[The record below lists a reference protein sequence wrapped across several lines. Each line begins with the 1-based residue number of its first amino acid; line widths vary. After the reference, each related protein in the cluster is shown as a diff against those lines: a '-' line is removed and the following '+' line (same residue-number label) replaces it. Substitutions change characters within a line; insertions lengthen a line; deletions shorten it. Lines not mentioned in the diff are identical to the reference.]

1 MLKMSSTSLL
11 VVSQPVS
18 RTWDSFVNS
27 SVTFNT
33 ETTFGL
39 RLSFQKPLCNVHAC
53 RDCWQT
59 SPVCA
64 EPHASHWICHC
75 IWQQSVAVFNEIWKQ
90 KLMNNF

>member
-39 RLSFQKPLCNVHAC
+39 RLSFQKPLCRHAGTVDRQVQC
-53 RDCWQT
+53 VQNPMHLT
-59 SPVCA
+59 ESA
-64 EPHASHWICHC
+64 TASGSS
-75 IWQQSVAVFNEIWKQ
+75 QLQSSMKFESRN
-90 KLMNNF
+90 